1 MGKGRKELRGGRE
14 GKRWGRRE
22 GGEKGVGEL
31 GWWGKEESRE
41 FKEGGNEAG
50 RWLSEGE
57 RWGKKRGVGEKRGR

>member
-1 MGKGRKELRGGRE
+1 MGDVGR
-14 GKRWGRRE
+14 
-22 GGEKGVGEL
+22 GEEGVGEL

-50 RWLSEGE
+50 RWLSEGG